1 VVALAAVA
9 VLHTASIIGFSLSLA
24 LIVHSAIA
32 GEGTDTLLNY
42 TLWFLAAVAARAS
55 SLVALDTLAQR
66 GGARVKSQL
75 RQTALVALERL
86 GPGYMDRASSSEV
99 TTLLSKGIDAL
110 DTYFGKYLPQLL
122 LTAIQMPLILLTLW
136 VADIPTGIAVTLA
149 LPVIPLFMV
158 LIGWATQAVQKQQ
171 WEGMQSLAR
180 GFLDVVEGLPTLKIF
195 GRQWRQVA
203 RIREVTGDYRKKT
216 MAVLR
221 VSFLSS
227 FVLELAAS
235 LSVAIVAVSI
245 GIRLID
251 GTLPLWLGLFVLVLI
266 PELYLPLRQV
276 GAQFH
281 NASDGLAAAEELF
294 VIIEAT
300 PESTAT
306 RVATSEIPGVVQL
319 QGLQTLRDGVPIH
332 EPVTLDIVPGEIL
345 AVEGPSGAGKSSL
358 VAALL
363 GFVPYQGQIVLSDY
377 SSPLRDQIA
386 WVPQDPQL
394 FMGTVAS
401 NVALGS
407 EVDPEAVK
415 TALANAGLTEL
426 DPQLVLG
433 VHGQGLSGGQ
443 GQRLS
448 LARAY
453 YRLAMT
459 PAYILILDEV
469 TSALDEDTEDVV
481 WRGIEHHAAQGTA
494 VVVIS
499 HRLRVNERAHRR
511 VSITPLRQGVAR

>member
-9 VLHTASIIGFSLSLA
+9 VVHTASIIGFSLSLA
-24 LIVHSAIA
+24 LIIHSVIA
-32 GEGTDTLLNY
+32 GEDIDTLLNY
-42 TLWFLAAVAARAS
+42 TLWFLAAVVARAA

-75 RQTALVALERL
+75 RQTALGALQRL

-136 VADIPTGIAVTLA
+136 IADIPTGIAVTLA

-171 WEGMQSLAR
+171 WQGMQSLAR

-195 GRQWRQVA
+195 GRQWRQVE

-294 VIIEAT
+294 AIIEDT
-300 PESTAT
+300 PESASVQVHTADI
-306 RVATSEIPGVVQL
+306 EGVVRL
-319 QGLQTLRDGVPIH
+319 RDVQTLRGGQPIH
-332 EPVTLDIVPGEIL
+332 EPVSIELMPGDIL

-358 VAALL
+358 VSALL
-363 GFVPYQGQIVLSDY
+363 GFVPYRGEITTANSGT
-377 SSPLRDQIA
+377 PLREQIA

-401 NVALGS
+401 NVALGG
-407 EVDPEAVK
+407 EADFEAVR
-415 TALANAGLTEL
+415 TALGDTGLPEL
-426 DPQLVLG
+426 DPQLALG

-443 GQRLS
+443 AQRLS

-459 PAYILILDEV
+459 PARILILDEV

-481 WRGIEHHAAQGTA
+481 WRGIEHHASRGIA
-494 VVVIS
+494 VMVIS

-511 VSITPLRQGVAR
+511 VSLTPVRQGAAR